1 MAVDAASQSTFLEFR
16 RFLHYPVTSRSLWG
30 FDSHNLP
37 TKLRGCVL
45 LTTKFASDR
54 DERAK
59 SQSTFATT
67 MKFTALIAAAVLAT
81 TGVLAAETP
90 ALRALADAT
99 AEDTASDEMNMQPD
113 TEALNEEDD
122 DGQQERR
129 WGGGGGKWGGGGGK
143 WGGGGGKWGRGW

>member
-1 MAVDAASQSTFLEFR
+1 
-16 RFLHYPVTSRSLWG
+16 
-30 FDSHNLP
+30 
-37 TKLRGCVL
+37 
-45 LTTKFASDR
+45 
-54 DERAK
+54 
-59 SQSTFATT
+59 

-113 TEALNEEDD
+113 AEALNEEDD

-143 WGGGGGKWGRGW
+143 WGGGGGKWGGGGGKWGGGGGKWGRGW